1 MIERNISLAS
11 TGSART
17 SGCDNQLRLGYSRNR
32 GIYRL
37 NITQTGEW
45 EGMTIRALW
54 HTERGMLFSSLVED
68 GKIEVPAIVTS
79 TPGCGRLVFEGSDG
93 TRTLT
98 SADIKYSVA
107 MNSGTIGDIP
117 EPPVPAWQ
125 QLVAL
130 VEQAKDEAWQA
141 GEDARQSAAKAN
153 EAYENT
159 LGAKDSAV
167 TEIRKAETDALNNV
181 EASAG
186 PAASAAADA
195 AAASAKEKTEKAIQE
210 VKDNVVKE
218 VEDAAAGAAAR
229 AAQSATDAASSAAE
243 AKKTTQDIQGYY
255 DGVQDLVT
263 DTLNKIG
270 SAKSDALEAV
280 AAKQTSATAT
290 VDTAKASALDDVEAA
305 KGAAVKAVT
314 DTQSTATQAVDT
326 ARDKALQQVETS
338 TEAAQ
343 TAASEATDSLQ
354 ELKDGIASGNFKG
367 DKGDTGPKGEIGPQG
382 AQGVQGEKGDVGP
395 QGEKGET
402 GNTGPA
408 GPAATVAVGTVTG
421 LGAGAAPTVTNSGDE
436 HNAVLDF
443 GIPTASAIDIAVDV
457 LFKLPRTGKVYTVK
471 IPRFATNPT
480 VSCEK
485 LDDNAGLVCE
495 PSTDTVEGRDD
506 YADIPLFKWYNC
518 NYKRDANGH
527 AYPTAIEHLS
537 DDYRK
542 TGTVDV
548 GVIQMTP
555 YVKWDDSDP
564 DYTLWSITDSPRDG
578 FTPWATAKSG
588 DTVYPYVI
596 HSKFFNGVGEDGLL
610 RSVYDLVPARNQS
623 HNSMITD
630 YAKKGAGYKGAGGE
644 KAAWQILFNSIKCAV
659 KSSQEKYAGCTG
671 YNLQYPAAVQRSEKL
686 TYFPVTAAQAD
697 QLIVGSRVSVGYGS
711 KNSDGTVNNDRGV
724 STIHQY
730 ADEAKIL
737 KIEPIDAATSA
748 VYLDC
753 DAFDT
758 MPVALTD
765 TLSAPITLSTMHW
778 HSGTTDAVIGH
789 HDGSPGSNTDFKH
802 PYRVQGIEYAVGGYE
817 VLSDVV
823 LAFDDSNGKDVYV
836 CPAGVTHTKTDA
848 EILAKYKKVGNFPA
862 GDFWIGDIGFDP
874 ETCVTWP
881 ATQGSGD
888 KTGVGDRV
896 YGGGNAS
903 KNTLREYLQG
913 GRLWGGSSAGASSV
927 VCWGGLGYGGW
938 DCLAAD

>member
-1 MIERNISLAS
+1 MSKKMKIGPYSAYAIAVKYGYTGTEEQWVKEQEANRVAS
-11 TGSART
+11 
-17 SGCDNQLRLGYSRNR
+17 
-32 GIYRL
+32 
-37 NITQTGEW
+37 
-45 EGMTIRALW
+45 
-54 HTERGMLFSSLVED
+54 
-68 GKIEVPAIVTS
+68 
-79 TPGCGRLVFEGSDG
+79 
-93 TRTLT
+93 
-98 SADIKYSVA
+98 
-107 MNSGTIGDIP
+107 
-117 EPPVPAWQ
+117 
-125 QLVAL
+125 
-130 VEQAKDEAWQA
+130 EQAAQQA
-141 GEDARQSAAKAN
+141 EQARD
-153 EAYENT
+153 
-159 LGAKDSAV
+159 G
-167 TEIRKAETDALNNV
+167 AETAATRAEIAQQQTEEVRADAL
-181 EASAG
+181 
-186 PAASAAADA
+186 D
-195 AAASAKEKTEKAIQE
+195 
-210 VKDNVVKE
+210 
-218 VEDAAAGAAAR
+218 
-229 AAQSATDAASSAAE
+229 
-243 AKKTTQDIQGYY
+243 
-255 DGVQDLVT
+255 
-263 DTLNKIG
+263 KIS
-270 SAKSDALEAV
+270 SAKSDALDAV
-280 AAKQTSATAT
+280 AAKQTSATAA

-305 KGAAVKAVT
+305 KSAAVKAVT
-314 DTQSTATQAVDT
+314 DTQSTATQAVDA
-326 ARDKALQQVETS
+326 ARDKAVKQVNAA
-338 TEAAQ
+338 TEAAK
-343 TAASEATDSLQ
+343 TAANEAAASAGNASTSAQQAADSLQ

-367 DKGDTGPKGEIGPQG
+367 EKGDR
-382 AQGVQGEKGDVGP
+382 GEKGDI
-395 QGEKGET
+395 GET
-402 GNTGPA
+402 

-471 IPRFATNPT
+471 MPRFAANPT
-480 VSCEK
+480 VNCEK

-518 NYKRDANGH
+518 NYKRDASGH

-537 DDYRK
+537 DNYRK

-555 YVKWDDSDP
+555 YVRWNDSDP
-564 DYTLWSITDSPRDG
+564 DYILWSITDSPRDG
-578 FTPWATAKSG
+578 FTPWAAAKSG

-596 HSKFFNGVGEDGLL
+596 HSKFFSGVGEDRLL

-623 HNSMITD
+623 HNNLIAG
-630 YAKKGAGYKGAGGE
+630 YGKKGAGYKGAGGE

-686 TYFPVTAAQAD
+686 TYFPVTTAQVKN
-697 QLIVGSRVSVGYGS
+697 LLVGSRVSVGYGS
-711 KNSDGTVNNDRGV
+711 KSSNGTVNNDRNA
-724 STIHQY
+724 STIHRY

-737 KIEPIDAATSA
+737 KIEPIDDTTSA

-789 HDGSPGSNTDFKH
+789 HDGSPVSNTDSKH

-823 LAFDDSNGKDVYV
+823 LSFDDSNGKDVYV
-836 CPAGVTHTKTDA
+836 CPAGVTHAKTDA

-862 GDFWIGDIGFDP
+862 GDWWIGDISFDP

-888 KTGVGDRV
+888 KTGVGDRA
-896 YGGGNAS
+896 YGGGNAN
-903 KNTLREYLQG
+903 KNTMREYLQG
-913 GRLWGGSSAGASSV
+913 GDLGSWSYAGASFV
-927 VCWGGLGYGGW
+927 NCWNGLGGGNW
-938 DCLAAD
+938 EFLAAD

>member
-1 MIERNISLAS
+1 MSKKMKIGPYSAYAIAVKYGYTGTEEQWVKEQEANRVAS
-11 TGSART
+11 
-17 SGCDNQLRLGYSRNR
+17 
-32 GIYRL
+32 
-37 NITQTGEW
+37 
-45 EGMTIRALW
+45 
-54 HTERGMLFSSLVED
+54 
-68 GKIEVPAIVTS
+68 
-79 TPGCGRLVFEGSDG
+79 
-93 TRTLT
+93 
-98 SADIKYSVA
+98 
-107 MNSGTIGDIP
+107 
-117 EPPVPAWQ
+117 
-125 QLVAL
+125 
-130 VEQAKDEAWQA
+130 EQAAQQA
-141 GEDARQSAAKAN
+141 GAARDNAETAATRAETARQQ
-153 EAYENT
+153 
-159 LGAKDSAV
+159 
-167 TEIRKAETDALNNV
+167 TEEVRTDAL
-181 EASAG
+181 
-186 PAASAAADA
+186 D
-195 AAASAKEKTEKAIQE
+195 
-210 VKDNVVKE
+210 
-218 VEDAAAGAAAR
+218 
-229 AAQSATDAASSAAE
+229 
-243 AKKTTQDIQGYY
+243 
-255 DGVQDLVT
+255 
-263 DTLNKIG
+263 KID

-280 AAKQTSATAT
+280 AAKQTSATAA
-290 VDTAKASALDDVEAA
+290 VDTA

-314 DTQSTATQAVDT
+314 DTQSTATQAVDA
-326 ARDKALQQVETS
+326 ARDKAVERVNAA
-338 TEAAQ
+338 TEAAK
-343 TAASEATDSLQ
+343 TAANEAATSAGNASTSAQQAAGSLQ

-367 DKGDTGPKGEIGPQG
+367 EKGDR
-382 AQGVQGEKGDVGP
+382 GEKGDI
-395 QGEKGET
+395 GET
-402 GNTGPA
+402 

-471 IPRFATNPT
+471 MPRFASNPT
-480 VSCEK
+480 VNCEK

-518 NYKRDANGH
+518 NYKRDASGR

-564 DYTLWSITDSPRDG
+564 DYILWSITDSPRDG
-578 FTPWATAKSG
+578 FTPWAAAKSG
-588 DTVYPYVI
+588 DTVYPYAV
-596 HSKFFNGVGEDGLL
+596 HSKFFSGVGEDGLL
-610 RSVYDLVPARNQS
+610 RSVYDLIPARNQS
-623 HNSMITD
+623 YYSLITD

-644 KAAWQILFNSIKCAV
+644 KAAWQILFNSIKYAV

-686 TYFPVTAAQAD
+686 TYFPVTAAQAKN
-697 QLIVGSRVSVGYGS
+697 LLVGSRVSVGYGS
-711 KNSDGTVNNDRGV
+711 KGSDGTVNNDRSA
-724 STIHQY
+724 STVHQY

-737 KIEPIDAATSA
+737 KIEPIDDTTSA

-758 MPVALTD
+758 MPVTLTD

-789 HDGSPGSNTDFKH
+789 HDGSPVSNTDSKH

-836 CPAGVTHTKTDA
+836 CPAGVAHTKTDA
-848 EILAKYKKVGNFPA
+848 EILANYKKVGSFPA
-862 GDFWIGDIGFDP
+862 DDFWIGDIGFDP

-896 YGGGNAS
+896 YGGGNVS
-903 KNTLREYLQG
+903 KDTLREYLQG
-913 GRLWGGSSAGASSV
+913 GNLRDWSDAGASYV
-927 VCWGGLGYGGW
+927 GCGGW
-938 DCLAAD
+938 LGGGRWDFLAAD

>member
-1 MIERNISLAS
+1 MSKKMKIGPYSAYAIAVKYGYTGTEEQWVKEQEANRVAS
-11 TGSART
+11 
-17 SGCDNQLRLGYSRNR
+17 
-32 GIYRL
+32 
-37 NITQTGEW
+37 
-45 EGMTIRALW
+45 
-54 HTERGMLFSSLVED
+54 
-68 GKIEVPAIVTS
+68 
-79 TPGCGRLVFEGSDG
+79 
-93 TRTLT
+93 
-98 SADIKYSVA
+98 
-107 MNSGTIGDIP
+107 
-117 EPPVPAWQ
+117 
-125 QLVAL
+125 
-130 VEQAKDEAWQA
+130 EQAAQQA
-141 GEDARQSAAKAN
+141 GAARDNAETAATRAETARQQ
-153 EAYENT
+153 
-159 LGAKDSAV
+159 
-167 TEIRKAETDALNNV
+167 TEEVRTDAL
-181 EASAG
+181 
-186 PAASAAADA
+186 D
-195 AAASAKEKTEKAIQE
+195 
-210 VKDNVVKE
+210 
-218 VEDAAAGAAAR
+218 
-229 AAQSATDAASSAAE
+229 
-243 AKKTTQDIQGYY
+243 
-255 DGVQDLVT
+255 
-263 DTLNKIG
+263 KID

-280 AAKQTSATAT
+280 AAKQTSATAA
-290 VDTAKASALDDVEAA
+290 VDTA

-314 DTQSTATQAVDT
+314 DTQSTATQAVDA
-326 ARDKALQQVETS
+326 ARDKAVEQVDAA
-338 TEAAQ
+338 TEAAK
-343 TAASEATDSLQ
+343 TAANEAATSAGNASTSAQQAAGSLQ
-354 ELKDGIASGNFKG
+354 ELKDGITSGNFKG
-367 DKGDTGPKGEIGPQG
+367 EKGNRGEKGDTG
-382 AQGVQGEKGDVGP
+382 
-395 QGEKGET
+395 ET
-402 GNTGPA
+402 

-480 VSCEK
+480 VNCEK

-518 NYKRDANGH
+518 NYKRDASGR

-542 TGTVDV
+542 IGTVDV

-555 YVKWDDSDP
+555 YVKWDASNP
-564 DYTLWSITDSPRDG
+564 DYILWSITDSPRDG
-578 FTPWATAKSG
+578 FTPWAAAKSG

-596 HSKFFNGVGEDGLL
+596 HSKFFSGVGEDGLL
-610 RSVYDLVPARNQS
+610 RSVYDLIPARNQS
-623 HNSMITD
+623 YYSLITD

-644 KAAWQILFNSIKCAV
+644 KAAWQILFNSIKYAV

-686 TYFPVTAAQAD
+686 TYFPVTAAQAKN
-697 QLIVGSRVSVGYGS
+697 LLVGSRVSVGYGS
-711 KNSDGTVNNDRGV
+711 KGSDGTVNNDRSA
-724 STIHQY
+724 STVHQY

-737 KIEPIDAATSA
+737 KIEPIDDMTSA

-758 MPVALTD
+758 MPVALSD
-765 TLSAPITLSTMHW
+765 TLNAHITLSTMHW

-789 HDGSPGSNTDFKH
+789 HDGSPGSNTDSKH

-817 VLSDVV
+817 VLSDAV

-836 CPAGVTHTKTDA
+836 CPADVAHAKIDA
-848 EILAKYKKVGNFPA
+848 EILANYKKVGSFPA

-903 KNTLREYLQG
+903 KNALREYLQVG
-913 GRLWGGSSAGASSV
+913 SLWNGSAAGASFV
-927 VCWGGLGYGGW
+927 HCRGWLGGGNW
-938 DCLAAD
+938 DFLAAD

>member
-1 MIERNISLAS
+1 MSKKMKIGPYSAYAIAVKYGYTGTEEQWVKEQEANRVAS
-11 TGSART
+11 
-17 SGCDNQLRLGYSRNR
+17 
-32 GIYRL
+32 
-37 NITQTGEW
+37 
-45 EGMTIRALW
+45 
-54 HTERGMLFSSLVED
+54 
-68 GKIEVPAIVTS
+68 
-79 TPGCGRLVFEGSDG
+79 
-93 TRTLT
+93 
-98 SADIKYSVA
+98 
-107 MNSGTIGDIP
+107 
-117 EPPVPAWQ
+117 
-125 QLVAL
+125 
-130 VEQAKDEAWQA
+130 EQAAQQA
-141 GEDARQSAAKAN
+141 GAARDNAETAATRAETARQQ
-153 EAYENT
+153 
-159 LGAKDSAV
+159 
-167 TEIRKAETDALNNV
+167 TEEVRTDAL
-181 EASAG
+181 
-186 PAASAAADA
+186 D
-195 AAASAKEKTEKAIQE
+195 
-210 VKDNVVKE
+210 
-218 VEDAAAGAAAR
+218 
-229 AAQSATDAASSAAE
+229 
-243 AKKTTQDIQGYY
+243 
-255 DGVQDLVT
+255 
-263 DTLNKIG
+263 KID

-280 AAKQTSATAT
+280 AAKQTSATAA
-290 VDTAKASALDDVEAA
+290 VDTA

-314 DTQSTATQAVDT
+314 DTQSTATQAVDA
-326 ARDKALQQVETS
+326 ARDKAVEQVDAA
-338 TEAAQ
+338 TEAAK
-343 TAASEATDSLQ
+343 TAANEAATSAGNASTSAQQAAGSLQ
-354 ELKDGIASGNFKG
+354 ELKDGITSGNFKG
-367 DKGDTGPKGEIGPQG
+367 EKGDRGEKGDTG
-382 AQGVQGEKGDVGP
+382 
-395 QGEKGET
+395 ET
-402 GNTGPA
+402 

-480 VSCEK
+480 VNCEK

-518 NYKRDANGH
+518 NYKRDASGR

-542 TGTVDV
+542 IGTVDV

-555 YVKWDDSDP
+555 YVKWDASNP
-564 DYTLWSITDSPRDG
+564 DYILWSITDSPRDG
-578 FTPWATAKSG
+578 FTPWAAAKSG

-596 HSKFFNGVGEDGLL
+596 HSKFFSGVGEDGLL
-610 RSVYDLVPARNQS
+610 RSVYDLIPARNQS
-623 HNSMITD
+623 YYSLITD

-644 KAAWQILFNSIKCAV
+644 KAAWQILFNSIKYAV

-686 TYFPVTAAQAD
+686 TYFPVTAAQAKN
-697 QLIVGSRVSVGYGS
+697 LLVGSRVSVGYGS
-711 KNSDGTVNNDRGV
+711 KGSDGTVNNDRSA
-724 STIHQY
+724 STVHQY

-737 KIEPIDAATSA
+737 KIEPIDDMTSA

-758 MPVALTD
+758 MPVALSD
-765 TLSAPITLSTMHW
+765 TLNAHITLSTMHW

-789 HDGSPGSNTDFKH
+789 HDGSPGSNTDSKH

-817 VLSDVV
+817 VLSDAV

-836 CPAGVTHTKTDA
+836 CPADVAHAKIDA
-848 EILAKYKKVGNFPA
+848 EILANYKKVGSFPA

-903 KNTLREYLQG
+903 KNALREYLQG
-913 GRLWGGSSAGASSV
+913 GALWHGSAAGASFV
-927 VCWGGLGYGGW
+927 HCRGWLGGGNW
-938 DCLAAD
+938 DFLAAD

>member
-1 MIERNISLAS
+1 MSKKMKIGPYSAYAIAVKYGYTGTEEQWVKEQEANRVAS
-11 TGSART
+11 
-17 SGCDNQLRLGYSRNR
+17 
-32 GIYRL
+32 
-37 NITQTGEW
+37 
-45 EGMTIRALW
+45 
-54 HTERGMLFSSLVED
+54 
-68 GKIEVPAIVTS
+68 
-79 TPGCGRLVFEGSDG
+79 
-93 TRTLT
+93 
-98 SADIKYSVA
+98 
-107 MNSGTIGDIP
+107 
-117 EPPVPAWQ
+117 
-125 QLVAL
+125 
-130 VEQAKDEAWQA
+130 EQAAQQA
-141 GEDARQSAAKAN
+141 GTARDNAETAATRAETARQQ
-153 EAYENT
+153 
-159 LGAKDSAV
+159 
-167 TEIRKAETDALNNV
+167 TEEVRTDAL
-181 EASAG
+181 
-186 PAASAAADA
+186 D
-195 AAASAKEKTEKAIQE
+195 
-210 VKDNVVKE
+210 
-218 VEDAAAGAAAR
+218 
-229 AAQSATDAASSAAE
+229 
-243 AKKTTQDIQGYY
+243 
-255 DGVQDLVT
+255 
-263 DTLNKIG
+263 KIG

-280 AAKQTSATAT
+280 AAKQTSATAA
-290 VDTAKASALDDVEAA
+290 VDTAKASALDDMDAA
-305 KGAAVKAVT
+305 KSTAVKAVT
-314 DTQSTATQAVDT
+314 DTQSIATQAVDA
-326 ARDKALQQVETS
+326 ARDKAVDQVNAA
-338 TEAAQ
+338 TEAAK
-343 TAASEATDSLQ
+343 TAANEAATSAGNASQSAQQATDSLQ

-367 DKGDTGPKGEIGPQG
+367 EKGDRGEKGDTG
-382 AQGVQGEKGDVGP
+382 
-395 QGEKGET
+395 ET
-402 GNTGPA
+402 

-436 HNAVLDF
+436 HNAVLNF

-471 IPRFATNPT
+471 IPRFASNPT
-480 VSCEK
+480 VNCEK

-518 NYKRDANGH
+518 NYKRDASGH

-564 DYTLWSITDSPRDG
+564 DYILWSITDSPRDG
-578 FTPWATAKSG
+578 FTPWAVAKVG
-588 DTVYPYVI
+588 DAVYPYVI
-596 HSKFFNGVGEDGLL
+596 HSKFFSGVGEDGLL
-610 RSVYDLVPARNQS
+610 RSVYDILPAQKQS
-623 HNSMITD
+623 YNSMITD
-630 YAKKGAGYKGAGGE
+630 YGKKGAGYKGAGGE
-644 KAAWQILFNSIKCAV
+644 RVAWQILFNAIKCAV
-659 KSSQEKYAGCTG
+659 KSSQEKYAGTTD
-671 YNLQYPAAVQRSEKL
+671 YNLQYSAAIQRSEKL
-686 TYFPVTAAQAD
+686 TYFPVAAAQAKN
-697 QLIVGSRVSVGYGS
+697 LPVGSRASVGYGS
-711 KNSDGTVNNDRGV
+711 KGSDGAVNNDRSV

-789 HDGSPGSNTDFKH
+789 HDGSPVSNTDSKH

-823 LAFDDSNGKDVYV
+823 LAYDDSGGKDVYV
-836 CPAGVTHTKTDA
+836 CPAGVAHAKTDA
-848 EILAKYKKVGNFPA
+848 EILAKYKKVSNFPA

-903 KNTLREYLQG
+903 KNTLREYSQG
-913 GRLWGGSSAGASSV
+913 GVLWSRSNAGASFV
-927 VCWGGLGYGGW
+927 YCGGGLLSGGW
-938 DCLAAD
+938 YYLAAD

>member
-1 MIERNISLAS
+1 MSKKMKIGPYSAYAIAVKYGYTGTEEQWVKEQEANRVAS
-11 TGSART
+11 
-17 SGCDNQLRLGYSRNR
+17 
-32 GIYRL
+32 
-37 NITQTGEW
+37 
-45 EGMTIRALW
+45 
-54 HTERGMLFSSLVED
+54 
-68 GKIEVPAIVTS
+68 
-79 TPGCGRLVFEGSDG
+79 
-93 TRTLT
+93 
-98 SADIKYSVA
+98 
-107 MNSGTIGDIP
+107 
-117 EPPVPAWQ
+117 
-125 QLVAL
+125 
-130 VEQAKDEAWQA
+130 EQAAQQA
-141 GEDARQSAAKAN
+141 GAARDNAETAATRAETARQQ
-153 EAYENT
+153 
-159 LGAKDSAV
+159 
-167 TEIRKAETDALNNV
+167 TEEVRTDAL
-181 EASAG
+181 
-186 PAASAAADA
+186 D
-195 AAASAKEKTEKAIQE
+195 
-210 VKDNVVKE
+210 
-218 VEDAAAGAAAR
+218 
-229 AAQSATDAASSAAE
+229 
-243 AKKTTQDIQGYY
+243 
-255 DGVQDLVT
+255 
-263 DTLNKIG
+263 KID

-280 AAKQTSATAT
+280 AAKQTSATAA
-290 VDTAKASALDDVEAA
+290 VDTA

-314 DTQSTATQAVDT
+314 DTQSTATQAVDA
-326 ARDKALQQVETS
+326 ARDKAVERVNAA
-338 TEAAQ
+338 TEAAK
-343 TAASEATDSLQ
+343 TAANEAATSAGNASTSAQQAAGSLQ

-367 DKGDTGPKGEIGPQG
+367 EKGDR
-382 AQGVQGEKGDVGP
+382 GEKGDI
-395 QGEKGET
+395 GET
-402 GNTGPA
+402 

-471 IPRFATNPT
+471 MPRFASNPT
-480 VSCEK
+480 VNCEK

-518 NYKRDANGH
+518 NYKRDASGR

-564 DYTLWSITDSPRDG
+564 DYILWSITDSPRDG
-578 FTPWATAKSG
+578 FTPWAAAKSG
-588 DTVYPYVI
+588 DTVYPYVV
-596 HSKFFNGVGEDGLL
+596 HSKFFSGVGEDGLL
-610 RSVYDLVPARNQS
+610 RSVYDLIPARNQS
-623 HNSMITD
+623 YYSLITD

-644 KAAWQILFNSIKCAV
+644 KAAWQILFNSIKYAV

-686 TYFPVTAAQAD
+686 TYFPVTAAQAKN
-697 QLIVGSRVSVGYGS
+697 LLVGSRVSVGYGS
-711 KNSDGTVNNDRGV
+711 KGSDGTVNNDRSA
-724 STIHQY
+724 STVHQY

-737 KIEPIDAATSA
+737 KIEPIDDTTSA

-758 MPVALTD
+758 MPVTLTD

-789 HDGSPGSNTDFKH
+789 HDGSPVSNTDSKH

-836 CPAGVTHTKTDA
+836 CPAGVAHTKTDA
-848 EILAKYKKVGNFPA
+848 EILANYKKVGSFPA
-862 GDFWIGDIGFDP
+862 DDFWIGDIGFDP

-896 YGGGNAS
+896 YGGGNVS
-903 KNTLREYLQG
+903 KDTLREYLQG
-913 GRLWGGSSAGASSV
+913 GALGYGSGAGASCVS
-927 VCWGGLGYGGW
+927 CWNWLWNGGW
-938 DCLAAD
+938 SCLAAD

>member
-1 MIERNISLAS
+1 MSKKMKIGPYSAYAIAVKYGYTGTEEQWVKEQEANRVAS
-11 TGSART
+11 
-17 SGCDNQLRLGYSRNR
+17 
-32 GIYRL
+32 
-37 NITQTGEW
+37 
-45 EGMTIRALW
+45 
-54 HTERGMLFSSLVED
+54 
-68 GKIEVPAIVTS
+68 
-79 TPGCGRLVFEGSDG
+79 
-93 TRTLT
+93 
-98 SADIKYSVA
+98 
-107 MNSGTIGDIP
+107 
-117 EPPVPAWQ
+117 
-125 QLVAL
+125 
-130 VEQAKDEAWQA
+130 EQAAQQA
-141 GEDARQSAAKAN
+141 GAARDNAETAATRAETARQQ
-153 EAYENT
+153 
-159 LGAKDSAV
+159 
-167 TEIRKAETDALNNV
+167 TEEVRTDAL
-181 EASAG
+181 
-186 PAASAAADA
+186 D
-195 AAASAKEKTEKAIQE
+195 
-210 VKDNVVKE
+210 
-218 VEDAAAGAAAR
+218 
-229 AAQSATDAASSAAE
+229 
-243 AKKTTQDIQGYY
+243 
-255 DGVQDLVT
+255 
-263 DTLNKIG
+263 KID

-280 AAKQTSATAT
+280 AAKQTSATAA
-290 VDTAKASALDDVEAA
+290 VDTA

-314 DTQSTATQAVDT
+314 DTQSTATQAVDA
-326 ARDKALQQVETS
+326 ARDKAVERVNAA
-338 TEAAQ
+338 TEAAK
-343 TAASEATDSLQ
+343 TAANEAATSAGNASTSAQQAAGSLQ

-367 DKGDTGPKGEIGPQG
+367 EKGDR
-382 AQGVQGEKGDVGP
+382 GEKGDI
-395 QGEKGET
+395 GET
-402 GNTGPA
+402 

-471 IPRFATNPT
+471 MPRFASNPT
-480 VSCEK
+480 VNCEK

-518 NYKRDANGH
+518 NYKRDASGR

-564 DYTLWSITDSPRDG
+564 DYILWSITDSPRDG
-578 FTPWATAKSG
+578 FTPWAAAKSG
-588 DTVYPYVI
+588 DTVYPYVV
-596 HSKFFNGVGEDGLL
+596 HSKFFSGVGEDGLL
-610 RSVYDLVPARNQS
+610 RSVYDLIPARNQS
-623 HNSMITD
+623 YYSLITD

-644 KAAWQILFNSIKCAV
+644 KAAWQILFNSIKYAV

-686 TYFPVTAAQAD
+686 TYFPVTAAQAKN
-697 QLIVGSRVSVGYGS
+697 LLVGSRVSVGYGS
-711 KNSDGTVNNDRGV
+711 KGSDGTVNNDRSA
-724 STIHQY
+724 STVHQY

-737 KIEPIDAATSA
+737 KIEPIDDTTSA

-758 MPVALTD
+758 MPVTLTD

-789 HDGSPGSNTDFKH
+789 HDGSPVSNTDSKH

-836 CPAGVTHTKTDA
+836 CPAGVAHTKTDA
-848 EILAKYKKVGNFPA
+848 EILANYKKVGSFPA
-862 GDFWIGDIGFDP
+862 DDFWIGDIGFDP

-896 YGGGNAS
+896 YGGGNVS
-903 KNTLREYLQG
+903 KDTLREYLQG
-913 GRLWGGSSAGASSV
+913 GHLGHWSGAGASCV
-927 VCWGGLGYGGW
+927 VCGGW
-938 DCLAAD
+938 LGFGGWVCLAAD

>member
-1 MIERNISLAS
+1 MSKKMKIGPYSAYAIAVKYGYTGTEEQWVKEQEANRVAS
-11 TGSART
+11 
-17 SGCDNQLRLGYSRNR
+17 
-32 GIYRL
+32 
-37 NITQTGEW
+37 
-45 EGMTIRALW
+45 
-54 HTERGMLFSSLVED
+54 
-68 GKIEVPAIVTS
+68 
-79 TPGCGRLVFEGSDG
+79 
-93 TRTLT
+93 
-98 SADIKYSVA
+98 
-107 MNSGTIGDIP
+107 
-117 EPPVPAWQ
+117 
-125 QLVAL
+125 
-130 VEQAKDEAWQA
+130 EQAAQQA
-141 GEDARQSAAKAN
+141 GAARDNAETAATRAETARQQ
-153 EAYENT
+153 
-159 LGAKDSAV
+159 
-167 TEIRKAETDALNNV
+167 TEEVRTDAL
-181 EASAG
+181 
-186 PAASAAADA
+186 D
-195 AAASAKEKTEKAIQE
+195 
-210 VKDNVVKE
+210 
-218 VEDAAAGAAAR
+218 
-229 AAQSATDAASSAAE
+229 
-243 AKKTTQDIQGYY
+243 
-255 DGVQDLVT
+255 
-263 DTLNKIG
+263 KID

-280 AAKQTSATAT
+280 AAKQTSATAA
-290 VDTAKASALDDVEAA
+290 VDTA

-314 DTQSTATQAVDT
+314 DTQSTATQAVDA
-326 ARDKALQQVETS
+326 ARDKAVERVNAA
-338 TEAAQ
+338 TEAAK
-343 TAASEATDSLQ
+343 TAANEAATSAGNASTSAQQAAGSLQ

-367 DKGDTGPKGEIGPQG
+367 EKGDR
-382 AQGVQGEKGDVGP
+382 GEKGDI
-395 QGEKGET
+395 GET
-402 GNTGPA
+402 

-471 IPRFATNPT
+471 MPRFASNPT
-480 VSCEK
+480 VNCEK

-518 NYKRDANGH
+518 NYKRDASGR

-564 DYTLWSITDSPRDG
+564 DYILWSITDSPRDG
-578 FTPWATAKSG
+578 FTPWAAAKSG
-588 DTVYPYVI
+588 DTVYPYVV
-596 HSKFFNGVGEDGLL
+596 HSKFFSGVGEDGLL
-610 RSVYDLVPARNQS
+610 RSVYDLIPARNQS
-623 HNSMITD
+623 YYSLITD

-644 KAAWQILFNSIKCAV
+644 KAAWQILFNSIKYAV

-686 TYFPVTAAQAD
+686 TYFPVTAAQAKN
-697 QLIVGSRVSVGYGS
+697 LLVGSRVSVGYGS
-711 KNSDGTVNNDRGV
+711 KGSDGTVNNDRSA
-724 STIHQY
+724 STVHQY

-737 KIEPIDAATSA
+737 KIEPIDDTTSA

-758 MPVALTD
+758 MPVTLTD

-789 HDGSPGSNTDFKH
+789 HDGSPVSNTDSKH

-836 CPAGVTHTKTDA
+836 CPAGVAHTKTDA
-848 EILAKYKKVGNFPA
+848 EILANYKKVGSFPA
-862 GDFWIGDIGFDP
+862 DDFWIGDIGFDP

-896 YGGGNAS
+896 YGGGNVS
-903 KNTLREYLQG
+903 KDTLREYLQG
-913 GRLWGGSSAGASSV
+913 GHLRNWSNAGASFV
-927 VCWGGLGYGGW
+927 DCGYWLGVGGW
-938 DCLAAD
+938 DFLAAD

>member
-1 MIERNISLAS
+1 MSKKMKIGPYSAYAIAVKYGYTGTEEQWVKEQEANRVAS
-11 TGSART
+11 
-17 SGCDNQLRLGYSRNR
+17 
-32 GIYRL
+32 
-37 NITQTGEW
+37 
-45 EGMTIRALW
+45 
-54 HTERGMLFSSLVED
+54 
-68 GKIEVPAIVTS
+68 
-79 TPGCGRLVFEGSDG
+79 
-93 TRTLT
+93 
-98 SADIKYSVA
+98 
-107 MNSGTIGDIP
+107 
-117 EPPVPAWQ
+117 
-125 QLVAL
+125 
-130 VEQAKDEAWQA
+130 EQAAQQA
-141 GEDARQSAAKAN
+141 GAARDNAETAATRAETARQQ
-153 EAYENT
+153 
-159 LGAKDSAV
+159 
-167 TEIRKAETDALNNV
+167 TEEVRTDAL
-181 EASAG
+181 
-186 PAASAAADA
+186 D
-195 AAASAKEKTEKAIQE
+195 
-210 VKDNVVKE
+210 
-218 VEDAAAGAAAR
+218 
-229 AAQSATDAASSAAE
+229 
-243 AKKTTQDIQGYY
+243 
-255 DGVQDLVT
+255 
-263 DTLNKIG
+263 KID

-280 AAKQTSATAT
+280 AAKQTSATAA
-290 VDTAKASALDDVEAA
+290 VDTA

-314 DTQSTATQAVDT
+314 DTQSTATQAVDA
-326 ARDKALQQVETS
+326 ARDKAVERVNAA
-338 TEAAQ
+338 TEAAK
-343 TAASEATDSLQ
+343 TAANEAATSAGNASTSAQQAAGSLQ

-367 DKGDTGPKGEIGPQG
+367 EKGDR
-382 AQGVQGEKGDVGP
+382 GEKGDI
-395 QGEKGET
+395 GET
-402 GNTGPA
+402 

-471 IPRFATNPT
+471 MPRFASNPT
-480 VSCEK
+480 VNCEK

-518 NYKRDANGH
+518 NYKRDASGR

-564 DYTLWSITDSPRDG
+564 DYILWSITDSPRDG
-578 FTPWATAKSG
+578 FTPWAAAKSG
-588 DTVYPYVI
+588 DTVYPYVV
-596 HSKFFNGVGEDGLL
+596 HSKFFSGVGEDGLL
-610 RSVYDLVPARNQS
+610 RSVYDLIPARNQS
-623 HNSMITD
+623 YYSLITD

-644 KAAWQILFNSIKCAV
+644 KAAWQILFNSIKYAV

-686 TYFPVTAAQAD
+686 TYFPVTAAQAKN
-697 QLIVGSRVSVGYGS
+697 LLVGSRVSVGYGS
-711 KNSDGTVNNDRGV
+711 KGSDGTVNNDRSA
-724 STIHQY
+724 STVHQY

-737 KIEPIDAATSA
+737 KIEPIDDTTSA

-758 MPVALTD
+758 MPVTLTD

-789 HDGSPGSNTDFKH
+789 HDGSPVSNTDSKH

-836 CPAGVTHTKTDA
+836 CPAGVAHTKTDA
-848 EILAKYKKVGNFPA
+848 EILANYKKVGSFPA
-862 GDFWIGDIGFDP
+862 DDFWIGDIGFDP

-896 YGGGNAS
+896 YGGGNVS
-903 KNTLREYLQG
+903 KDTLREYLQG
-913 GRLWGGSSAGASSV
+913 GNLWVGSNAGASCV
-927 VCWGGLGYGGW
+927 ACGGW
-938 DCLAAD
+938 LGGGNWAYLAAD

>member
-1 MIERNISLAS
+1 MSKKMKIGPYSAYAIAVKYGYTGTEEQWVKEQEANRVAS
-11 TGSART
+11 
-17 SGCDNQLRLGYSRNR
+17 
-32 GIYRL
+32 
-37 NITQTGEW
+37 
-45 EGMTIRALW
+45 
-54 HTERGMLFSSLVED
+54 
-68 GKIEVPAIVTS
+68 
-79 TPGCGRLVFEGSDG
+79 
-93 TRTLT
+93 
-98 SADIKYSVA
+98 
-107 MNSGTIGDIP
+107 
-117 EPPVPAWQ
+117 
-125 QLVAL
+125 
-130 VEQAKDEAWQA
+130 EQAAQQA
-141 GEDARQSAAKAN
+141 GAARDNAETAATRAETARQQ
-153 EAYENT
+153 
-159 LGAKDSAV
+159 
-167 TEIRKAETDALNNV
+167 TEEVRTDAL
-181 EASAG
+181 
-186 PAASAAADA
+186 D
-195 AAASAKEKTEKAIQE
+195 
-210 VKDNVVKE
+210 
-218 VEDAAAGAAAR
+218 
-229 AAQSATDAASSAAE
+229 
-243 AKKTTQDIQGYY
+243 
-255 DGVQDLVT
+255 
-263 DTLNKIG
+263 KID

-280 AAKQTSATAT
+280 AAKQTSATAA
-290 VDTAKASALDDVEAA
+290 VDTA

-314 DTQSTATQAVDT
+314 DTQSTATQAVDA
-326 ARDKALQQVETS
+326 ARDKAVERVNAA
-338 TEAAQ
+338 TEAAK
-343 TAASEATDSLQ
+343 TAANEAATSAGNASTSAQQAAGSLQ

-367 DKGDTGPKGEIGPQG
+367 EKGDR
-382 AQGVQGEKGDVGP
+382 GEKGDI
-395 QGEKGET
+395 GET
-402 GNTGPA
+402 

-471 IPRFATNPT
+471 MPRFASNPT
-480 VSCEK
+480 VNCEK

-518 NYKRDANGH
+518 NYKRDASGR

-564 DYTLWSITDSPRDG
+564 DYILWSITDSPRDG
-578 FTPWATAKSG
+578 FTPWAAAKSG
-588 DTVYPYVI
+588 DTVYPYVV
-596 HSKFFNGVGEDGLL
+596 HSKFFSGVGEDGLL
-610 RSVYDLVPARNQS
+610 RSVYDLIPARNQS
-623 HNSMITD
+623 YYSLITD

-644 KAAWQILFNSIKCAV
+644 KAAWQILFNSIKYAV

-671 YNLQYPAAVQRSEKL
+671 YNLQYPATVQRSEKL
-686 TYFPVTAAQAD
+686 TYFPVTAAQAKN
-697 QLIVGSRVSVGYGS
+697 LLVGSRVSVGYGS
-711 KNSDGTVNNDRGV
+711 KGSDGTVNNDRSA
-724 STIHQY
+724 STVHQY

-737 KIEPIDAATSA
+737 KIEPIDDTTSA

-758 MPVALTD
+758 MPVTLTD

-789 HDGSPGSNTDFKH
+789 HDGSPVSNTDSKH

-836 CPAGVTHTKTDA
+836 CPAGVAHTKTDA
-848 EILAKYKKVGNFPA
+848 EILANYKKVGSFPA
-862 GDFWIGDIGFDP
+862 DDFWIGDIGFDP

-896 YGGGNAS
+896 YGGGNVS
-903 KNTLREYLQG
+903 KDTLREYLQG
-913 GRLWGGSSAGASSV
+913 GSLWYWSNAGASLV
-927 VCWGGLGYGGW
+927 YCGGW
-938 DCLAAD
+938 LGGGRWDFLAAD

>member
-1 MIERNISLAS
+1 MSKKMKIGPYSAYAIAVKYGYTGTEEQWVKEQEANRVAS
-11 TGSART
+11 
-17 SGCDNQLRLGYSRNR
+17 
-32 GIYRL
+32 
-37 NITQTGEW
+37 
-45 EGMTIRALW
+45 
-54 HTERGMLFSSLVED
+54 
-68 GKIEVPAIVTS
+68 
-79 TPGCGRLVFEGSDG
+79 
-93 TRTLT
+93 
-98 SADIKYSVA
+98 
-107 MNSGTIGDIP
+107 
-117 EPPVPAWQ
+117 
-125 QLVAL
+125 
-130 VEQAKDEAWQA
+130 EQAAQQA
-141 GEDARQSAAKAN
+141 GAARDNAETAATRAETARQQ
-153 EAYENT
+153 
-159 LGAKDSAV
+159 
-167 TEIRKAETDALNNV
+167 TEEVRTDAL
-181 EASAG
+181 
-186 PAASAAADA
+186 D
-195 AAASAKEKTEKAIQE
+195 
-210 VKDNVVKE
+210 
-218 VEDAAAGAAAR
+218 
-229 AAQSATDAASSAAE
+229 
-243 AKKTTQDIQGYY
+243 
-255 DGVQDLVT
+255 
-263 DTLNKIG
+263 KID

-280 AAKQTSATAT
+280 AAKQTSATAA
-290 VDTAKASALDDVEAA
+290 VDTA

-314 DTQSTATQAVDT
+314 DTQSTATQAVDA
-326 ARDKALQQVETS
+326 ARDKAVERVNAA
-338 TEAAQ
+338 TEAAK
-343 TAASEATDSLQ
+343 TAANEAATSAGNASTSAQQAAGSLQ

-367 DKGDTGPKGEIGPQG
+367 EKGDR
-382 AQGVQGEKGDVGP
+382 GEKGDI
-395 QGEKGET
+395 GET
-402 GNTGPA
+402 

-471 IPRFATNPT
+471 MPRFASNPT
-480 VSCEK
+480 VNCEK

-518 NYKRDANGH
+518 NYKRDASGR

-564 DYTLWSITDSPRDG
+564 DYILWSITDSPRDG
-578 FTPWATAKSG
+578 FTPWAAAKSG
-588 DTVYPYVI
+588 DTVYPYVV
-596 HSKFFNGVGEDGLL
+596 HSKFFSGVGEDGLL
-610 RSVYDLVPARNQS
+610 RSVYDLIPARNQS
-623 HNSMITD
+623 YYSLITD

-644 KAAWQILFNSIKCAV
+644 KAAWQILFNSIKYAV

-686 TYFPVTAAQAD
+686 TYFPVTAAQAKN
-697 QLIVGSRVSVGYGS
+697 LLVGSRVSVGYGS
-711 KNSDGTVNNDRGV
+711 KGSDGTVNNDRSA
-724 STIHQY
+724 STVHQY

-737 KIEPIDAATSA
+737 KIEPIDDTTSA

-758 MPVALTD
+758 MPVTLTD

-789 HDGSPGSNTDFKH
+789 HDGSPVSNTDSKH

-836 CPAGVTHTKTDA
+836 CPAGVAHTKTDA
-848 EILAKYKKVGNFPA
+848 EILANYKKVGSFPA
-862 GDFWIGDIGFDP
+862 DDFWIGDIGFDP

-896 YGGGNAS
+896 YGGGNVS
-903 KNTLREYLQG
+903 KDTLREYLQG
-913 GRLWGGSSAGASSV
+913 GNLWLGSSAGASCVHCGS
-927 VCWGGLGYGGW
+927 WLGGGNWY
-938 DCLAAD
+938 CLAAD

>member
-1 MIERNISLAS
+1 MSKTIEIGPYSAYAIAVKYGYTGTEEQWVKEQEANRAAS
-11 TGSART
+11 
-17 SGCDNQLRLGYSRNR
+17 
-32 GIYRL
+32 
-37 NITQTGEW
+37 
-45 EGMTIRALW
+45 
-54 HTERGMLFSSLVED
+54 
-68 GKIEVPAIVTS
+68 
-79 TPGCGRLVFEGSDG
+79 
-93 TRTLT
+93 
-98 SADIKYSVA
+98 
-107 MNSGTIGDIP
+107 
-117 EPPVPAWQ
+117 
-125 QLVAL
+125 
-130 VEQAKDEAWQA
+130 EQAAQQA
-141 GEDARQSAAKAN
+141 EQARDNAETAATRA
-153 EAYENT
+153 ETAQQQTE
-159 LGAKDSAV
+159 
-167 TEIRKAETDALNNV
+167 EIRTDAL
-181 EASAG
+181 
-186 PAASAAADA
+186 D
-195 AAASAKEKTEKAIQE
+195 
-210 VKDNVVKE
+210 
-218 VEDAAAGAAAR
+218 
-229 AAQSATDAASSAAE
+229 
-243 AKKTTQDIQGYY
+243 
-255 DGVQDLVT
+255 
-263 DTLNKIG
+263 KIG

-280 AAKQTSATAT
+280 AAKQTSATAA
-290 VDTAKASALDDVEAA
+290 VDTAKASALNDVDAA
-305 KGAAVKAVT
+305 KSAAVKAVT
-314 DTQSTATQAVDT
+314 DTQSTATQAVDA
-326 ARDKALQQVETS
+326 ARDKAVEQVNAATESARTAAN
-338 TEAAQ
+338 EAA
-343 TAASEATDSLQ
+343 TSAGNASTSAQQASDSLQ

-367 DKGDTGPKGEIGPQG
+367 EKGDRGEKGDTG
-382 AQGVQGEKGDVGP
+382 
-395 QGEKGET
+395 ET
-402 GNTGPA
+402 

-480 VSCEK
+480 VNCEK
-485 LDDNAGLVCE
+485 LDDNAGLVCD

-518 NYKRDANGH
+518 NYKRDSSGH

-542 TGTVDV
+542 TGIVDV

-564 DYTLWSITDSPRDG
+564 DYILWSITDSPRDG
-578 FTPWATAKSG
+578 FTPWAAAKSG

-596 HSKFFNGVGEDGLL
+596 HSKFFSGVGEDGLL
-610 RSVYDLVPARNQS
+610 RSVYDLIPARNQS
-623 HNSMITD
+623 YYSLITD

-644 KAAWQILFNSIKCAV
+644 KAAWQILFNSIKYAV

-686 TYFPVTAAQAD
+686 TYFPVTVAQAKN
-697 QLIVGSRVSVGYGS
+697 LLVGSRVSVGYGS
-711 KNSDGTVNNDRGV
+711 ESSDGTVNNDHSG
-724 STIHQY
+724 STLHRY

-737 KIEPIDAATSA
+737 KIEPIDDTTSA

-758 MPVALTD
+758 MPVALSD
-765 TLSAPITLSTMHW
+765 TLNAPIILSTMHW

-789 HDGSPGSNTDFKH
+789 HDGSPGSNTDSKH

-836 CPAGVTHTKTDA
+836 CPAGVAHTKTDA
-848 EILAKYKKVGNFPA
+848 EILANYKKVGSFPA
-862 GDFWIGDIGFDP
+862 DDFWIGDIGFDP
-874 ETCVTWP
+874 ETCVTYP

-913 GRLWGGSSAGASSV
+913 GRLGAGSTAGASFV
-927 VCWGGLGYGGW
+927 DCWSWLGYGAW
-938 DCLAAD
+938 YFLAAD